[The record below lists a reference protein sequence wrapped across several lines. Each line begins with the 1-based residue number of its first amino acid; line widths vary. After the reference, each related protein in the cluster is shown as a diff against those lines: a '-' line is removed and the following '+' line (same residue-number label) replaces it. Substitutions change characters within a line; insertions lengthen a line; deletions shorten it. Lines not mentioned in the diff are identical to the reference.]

1 MYVVERRVLVCVGAN
16 ESGHFVALIVFF
28 KVRGGY
34 AQRQRSSR
42 APWRRLRPSFLWV
55 EPTLP
60 SRRAASS
67 WCSAAMGVRHS
78 HSVHRR
84 AQPQFNDSTS
94 VGFVIYTTFC
104 VAVVVLITSL
114 ISDPR

>member
-1 MYVVERRVLVCVGAN
+1 M
-16 ESGHFVALIVFF
+16 
-28 KVRGGY
+28 
-34 AQRQRSSR
+34 
-42 APWRRLRPSFLWV
+42 
-55 EPTLP
+55 
-60 SRRAASS
+60 
-67 WCSAAMGVRHS
+67 AMGVRIRHS
-78 HSVHRR
+78 YSVHRC